1 MTYFIPLTICYITL
15 ASGKGGIVSSSSL
28 SFLDWNKKKTLAA
41 DGGLR
46 WAYVQSRQA
55 ADSLPPL
62 KKKRFGEIEP
72 PGTHTHKGRGV
83 RGCSNVLSPHENN
96 MADISRDAS
105 ELSGGGKETLSR
117 ERVNHLLQFPQ
128 PRPSEGDE
136 NKRNSRRRKFQNV
149 RGAMTVFSLPDRSGW
164 PFPSRFCWLEL
175 K

>member
-1 MTYFIPLTICYITL
+1 MVGYDGPTCNPAKQPI
-15 ASGKGGIVSSSSL
+15 L
-28 SFLDWNKKKTLAA
+28 SPSP
-41 DGGLR
+41 
-46 WAYVQSRQA
+46 Q
-55 ADSLPPL
+55 
-62 KKKRFGEIEP
+62 KRFGEIEP
-72 PGTHTHKGRGV
+72 PGTHTHKGWGV
-83 RGCSNVLSPHENN
+83 RGCSNVLSLHENN

-136 NKRNSRRRKFQNV
+136 NKRKSRRRKFQNV